1 MLLWGSQLSR
11 HALWLGKQG
20 LETTPTA
27 ALAAQEEEGER
38 VCKMSVWWDLLTM
51 AMHSALGR
59 V

>member
-27 ALAAQEEEGER
+27 ALVAQGEEGER
-38 VCKMSVWWDLLTM
+38 VCKVSVRWDLLTT
-51 AMHSALGR
+51 AGHW
-59 V
+59 VV